1 MSLQKTPLHAEHVA
15 LGGKMVEFGGWEMP
29 LQYAVGILAEHE
41 ATRTAAGLF
50 DVSHMGRF
58 DFSGPGGLDLANHL
72 ITNNLKKLE
81 SGRLLYTALCD
92 EKGGVLDDVTVYK
105 YEDRALMVVNAGNR
119 TKVWDWIAAQNEA
132 WTGESAQVLDRSEAL
147 GQLAI
152 QGPKAEEMI
161 LSHVDGDLDAVG
173 YYEFLEAPLFGVPSL
188 LSRNG
193 YTGEDGFELYI
204 PSEHLVAVTRK
215 ILAAGAPAGLVPAGL
230 GCRDTLR
237 LEMAYCLYG
246 NELNESVTPL
256 EAGLGWTVKL
266 KQKTPFVGQDALRAQ
281 KASGV
286 EYELAGFRVEGRR
299 LARAGQT
306 VFRGDE
312 PVGEVTSGCFSPSL
326 QHGIG
331 MGRLKKDASVLGT
344 RLEVEVRNTRVP
356 VEIVDRPFYKDA
368 SHR

>member
-1 MSLQKTPLHAEHVA
+1 VNLQKTPLHSEHVR

-29 LQYAVGILAEHE
+29 LQYAEGILAEHE

-58 DFSGPGGLDLANHL
+58 EVSGPGGLAFGNHL
-72 ITNNLKKLE
+72 ITNNLAKLE
-81 SGRLLYTALCD
+81 ANRLLYTALCND
-92 EKGGVLDDVTVYK
+92 SGGVLDDVTVYK
-105 YEDRALMVVNAGNR
+105 FADRALFVVNASNR
-119 TKVWDWIAAQNEA
+119 TKVWDWITARRAE
-132 WTGESAQVLDRSEAL
+132 WEGEPVELEDRSEAL

-152 QGPKAEEMI
+152 QGPRAQEI
-161 LSHVDGDLDAVG
+161 LLSHVDGDLDAVD
-173 YYEFLEAPLFGVPSL
+173 YYHFFEAPLFGVRSL

-204 PSEHLVAVTRK
+204 PAQDLVTVTEQ
-215 ILAAGAPAGLVPAGL
+215 ILKAGQTKGLVPAGL

-246 NELNESVTPL
+246 NELNEDVSPL

-266 KQKTPFVGQDALRAQ
+266 KQKAPFIGQEALREQ
-281 KASGV
+281 KAKGIL
-286 EYELAGFRVEGRR
+286 YQLAGFKVEGRR

-306 VFRGDE
+306 LFLGDE
-312 PVGEVTSGCFSPSL
+312 QVGEVTSGCFSPSL

-331 MGRLKKDASVLGT
+331 MGRIKKDASALGT
-344 RLEVEVRNTRVP
+344 RLEVEVRGSRVA
-356 VEIVDRPFYKDA
+356 VEIVERPFYSNA